1 MDTLARSRRPSYRP
15 VPADQLAHALTEM
28 PGWRGDVHRIQRTVQ
43 PADLWALL
51 ERVAD
56 AEAELDHHTVVDLER
71 GTLTFVLWTHARD
84 AVTDADLE
92 LARRID
98 EVVDAASA

>member
-1 MDTLARSRRPSYRP
+1 MITARPVLRPSYDP
-15 VPADQLAHALTEM
+15 LTPAELTETLKSL
-28 PGWRGDVHRIQRTVQ
+28 PGWDGDTHRIQRTVQ

>member
-1 MDTLARSRRPSYRP
+1 MDTMHRRPSYQP
-15 VPADQLAHALTEM
+15 VPAEQLANALTELRD
-28 PGWRGDVHRIQRTVQ
+28 WHGDVHRIERTVQ
-43 PADLWALL
+43 PTDLWALL

-71 GTLTFVLWTHARD
+71 GTVTFALWTHVRD

-92 LARRID
+92 LARRIN